1 MAMDARVNRAFGKN
15 HYRAPI
21 IGDIVLREVEINFRK
36 QARIKAR
43 PLLKLHFD
51 KVEVIALEFGL
62 KDAVEA
68 ERGFFYFDRGE
79 FVLLGLLLIFADE
92 REERFGKI
100 AKEAMKERIGFH
112 ARPPLPL
119 RCSVI
124 DKNIA
129 ESFYHSRF
137 VFGANL
143 SLPFH
148 VNFLIL
154 PALRTHALNTRT
166 QERLS
171 RVSIALRLRLV
182 SAPALV
188 LFLLALLFSE
198 VHSSHPANDLPKPET
213 HFGFRLGSDKK
224 LADYHQIL
232 AYFKALD
239 AASERV
245 LLQNLGKT
253 TEGNDFIV
261 AFISTPENLRRLSEW
276 QNLQTRLADPRKLG
290 EQEREEAFKRG
301 RSIVLINCAI
311 HSTEVGATQMAPEL
325 AYYLAS
331 DNSPEVA
338 SILENVMTLLVPSH
352 NPDGQLRV
360 VNWYRKNV
368 ETSFE
373 DAPLP
378 ELYHKYTG
386 HDNNRD
392 WFMFTQKETRLTV
405 EKLYNAWHPHVTIDM
420 HQMGSNGARLFVPPY
435 IDPIEPNVDPVIVS
449 LLNMLGTHVQ
459 AALTAQG
466 KAGVVSNAIF
476 DAWTPARAYQ
486 HYHGG
491 LRFLTEV
498 ASART
503 ASPIKI
509 AAKDLRGGMGYNARQ
524 VSWNFPLPWQGGE
537 WKLRDIVDY
546 DFAAAMT
553 ILQHAALNREFWL
566 RSLFEVQRKAI
577 APKNAPAAFIIPAA
591 QRDPQG
597 LLDLLRILQLG
608 AVEIHFA
615 KKDFAFEGGTAQRGD
630 YVIRMDQP
638 YGRFA
643 KALLEKQN
651 YPLIPG
657 SDGKPRIPYDVT
669 AHTLPL
675 FLGVEV
681 FAAAKLPPLDLE
693 LLREIDF
700 NKVSTMRGDYF
711 ALSRSNNASFHAVNM
726 LLRKGV
732 PVFSA
737 EQEFIDEST
746 TWPVGTFIVAAEQQR
761 VVVEELQRNP
771 ERLTSAHDN
780 PSAVEWHMLKRNPS
794 AKQKA
799 VHAQRVGLYK
809 SEISNMDEGWT
820 RFVLEDYGFEYR
832 SVNNARLRAE
842 SLRMSLDVIIFPDQ
856 NAAEIEDG
864 FDDKEMP
871 AEYVGGIGEAGV
883 RNLKRFVEEGGT
895 VLALNEA
902 AIFFI
907 KKFWLRVENVVA
919 NVERT
924 SFSAPGSVLRV
935 IAQSAHPL
943 AHGAQREETIF
954 FVDSPAFRA
963 QEGNAILTY
972 PPAGLL
978 LSGWL
983 AGENYLAERTAML
996 EVPLGKGRIVLY
1008 GFRPQFR
1015 AQFRASY
1022 KFLFNALYSF

>member
-1 MAMDARVNRAFGKN
+1 MAIFMW
-15 HYRAPI
+15 
-21 IGDIVLREVEINFRK
+21 FRK
-36 QARIKAR
+36 AS
-43 PLLKLHFD
+43 LH
-51 KVEVIALEFGL
+51 
-62 KDAVEA
+62 
-68 ERGFFYFDRGE
+68 
-79 FVLLGLLLIFADE
+79 
-92 REERFGKI
+92 
-100 AKEAMKERIGFH
+100 
-112 ARPPLPL
+112 
-119 RCSVI
+119 
-124 DKNIA
+124 
-129 ESFYHSRF
+129 
-137 VFGANL
+137 
-143 SLPFH
+143 
-148 VNFLIL
+148 
-154 PALRTHALNTRT
+154 
-166 QERLS
+166 
-171 RVSIALRLRLV
+171 
-182 SAPALV
+182 ALV
-188 LFLLALLFSE
+188 LFSLFPLQLF
-198 VHSSHPANDLPKPET
+198 SHPAHDLPQPEAF
-213 HFGFRLGSDKK
+213 FGFRLGSDKK
-224 LADYHQIL
+224 LADYHQIV

-239 AASERV
+239 SASERV
-245 LLQNLGKT
+245 VLQNLGKT
-253 TEGNDFIV
+253 TEGNDLIV

-276 QNLQTRLADPRKLG
+276 QTLQARLSDPRKLS
-290 EQEREEAFKRG
+290 EQDREEAFKRG
-301 RSIVLINCAI
+301 RSVVLINCAI

-325 AYYLAS
+325 AYHLAS
-331 DNSPEVA
+331 ETAPEITA
-338 SILENVMTLLVPSH
+338 ILENVITVLAPSH

-368 ETSFE
+368 DTPFE

-435 IDPIEPNVDPVIVS
+435 IDPIEPNVDPIIVS

-459 AALTAQG
+459 SALTAQD
-466 KAGVVSNAIF
+466 KQGVVSNAIF

-524 VSWNFPLPWQGGE
+524 ASWNFPLPWPGGE

-546 DFAAAMT
+546 DFAAAMA
-553 ILQHAALNREFWL
+553 ILQHTARNREYWL
-566 RSLFEVQRKAI
+566 RSLFEVQRQALV
-577 APKNAPAAFIIPAA
+577 PKSGPLAFIIPQT

-608 AVEIHFA
+608 AVEIHAA
-615 KKDFAFEGGTAQRGD
+615 KQDFTFENGAVRRGD
-630 YVIRMDQP
+630 YVIRVDQP
-638 YGRFA
+638 FGRFA

-669 AHTLPL
+669 AHTLPY

-681 FAAAKLPPLDLE
+681 FAADKLPNADLE
-693 LLREIDF
+693 LLREIDL
-700 NKVSTMRGDYF
+700 NKKSTPRGDYF
-711 ALSRSNNASFHAVNM
+711 ALARSNNASFRAVNA

-737 EQEFIDEST
+737 EQEFEDDGI
-746 TWPVGTFIVAAEQQR
+746 TWPAGTFIIEAAQHR
-761 VVVEELQRNP
+761 PLVEALHQP
-771 ERLTSAHDN
+771 QALTSVHDN
-780 PSAVEWHMLKRNPS
+780 ASQVDWHTLKRIPVI
-794 AKQKA
+794 KQKA
-799 VHAQRVGLYK
+799 VRAQRVGLYR
-809 SEISNMDEGWT
+809 SAISNMDEGWT
-820 RFVLEDYGFEYR
+820 RFVLEDYGFDYH
-832 SVNNARLRAE
+832 SVTNPMLRAE
-842 SLRMSLDVIIFPDQ
+842 SLRKSFDVIIFPDQ
-856 NAAEIEDG
+856 NAEEIEHG
-864 FDDKEMP
+864 FAEKEMP
-871 AEYVGGIGEAGV
+871 AAYIGGLGETGV
-883 RNLKRFVEEGGT
+883 RNLRSFVEEGGT
-895 VLALNEA
+895 LLALNEA
-902 AIFFI
+902 TAFFI
-907 KKFWLRVENVVA
+907 KKFWLRVENVVGQ
-919 NVERT
+919 VERT

-935 IAQSAHPL
+935 IAQAAHPL

-963 QEGNAILTY
+963 QEGRSILTY
-972 PPAGLL
+972 PPSGIL

-983 AGENYLAERTAML
+983 TGESYLPERAAL
-996 EVPLGKGRIVLY
+996 VEVPIGKGRIVLY

>member
-1 MAMDARVNRAFGKN
+1 M
-15 HYRAPI
+15 
-21 IGDIVLREVEINFRK
+21 
-36 QARIKAR
+36 
-43 PLLKLHFD
+43 
-51 KVEVIALEFGL
+51 
-62 KDAVEA
+62 
-68 ERGFFYFDRGE
+68 
-79 FVLLGLLLIFADE
+79 
-92 REERFGKI
+92 
-100 AKEAMKERIGFH
+100 
-112 ARPPLPL
+112 
-119 RCSVI
+119 
-124 DKNIA
+124 
-129 ESFYHSRF
+129 
-137 VFGANL
+137 
-143 SLPFH
+143 
-148 VNFLIL
+148 
-154 PALRTHALNTRT
+154 
-166 QERLS
+166 
-171 RVSIALRLRLV
+171 SISLRLRCV
-182 SAPALV
+182 SAHALV
-188 LFLLALLFSE
+188 LFLLALTFSE
-198 VHSSHPANDLPKPET
+198 AHSSHPANDLPTPET

-261 AFISTPENLRRLSEW
+261 AFISTPENLRRLNKW
-276 QNLQTRLADPRKLG
+276 QALQARLADPRKLG
-290 EQEREEAFKRG
+290 DQEREKALQQG

-331 DNSPEVA
+331 ENTPEVT
-338 SILENVMTLLVPSH
+338 SILENVITLLVPSH

-368 ETSFE
+368 DTPFE

-435 IDPIEPNVDPVIVS
+435 IDPIEPNVDPIIVS
-449 LLNMLGTHVQ
+449 LLNLLGTHVQ
-459 AALTAQG
+459 STLTTQG

-503 ASPIKI
+503 ASPIKL

-524 VSWNFPLPWQGGE
+524 ASWNFPLPWQGGE

-546 DFAAAMT
+546 DFAAAT
-553 ILQHAALNREFWL
+553 AILQHAAMNREFWL

-577 APKNAPAAFIIPAA
+577 ATTNAPAAFIIPQA

-608 AVEIHFA
+608 AVEIHA
-615 KKDFAFEGGTAQRGD
+615 TKKDFVFNGATGLRGD
-630 YVIRMDQP
+630 YVIRLDQP

-675 FLGVEV
+675 FLGVEI
-681 FAAAKLPPLDLE
+681 FSAEALPQLDLE
-693 LLREIDF
+693 LLREVDF
-700 NKVSTMRGDYF
+700 SSTNAVSGDYLAF
-711 ALSRSNNASFHAVNM
+711 SRSNNASFRAVNA

-732 PVFSA
+732 PVFSV
-737 EQEFIDEST
+737 EQEFVDEST
-746 TWPVGTFIVAAEQQR
+746 TWPIGTFIVAAAQHR
-761 VVVEELQRNP
+761 SVVEALQRNS
-771 ERLTSAHDN
+771 ERWISAHDN
-780 PSAVEWHMLKRNPS
+780 PSAVVWYVLKRNPNVR
-794 AKQKA
+794 QKA
-799 VHAQRVGLYK
+799 VRAQRVGLYK

-820 RFVLEDYGFEYR
+820 RYVLEDYGFEYR
-832 SVNNARLRAE
+832 AVSNAMLRAE
-842 SLRMSLDVIIFPDQ
+842 SLRKSFDVIIFPDQ
-856 NAAEIEDG
+856 NAEELENG
-864 FDDKEMP
+864 FDEKEMP
-871 AEYVGGIGEAGV
+871 AQYVGGMGETGV
-883 RNLKRFVEEGGT
+883 RNLRSFVEEGGT
-895 VLALNEA
+895 LVALNEA
-902 AIFFI
+902 TAFFI

-919 NVERT
+919 NVERA
-924 SFSAPGSVLRV
+924 SFSAPGSALRV
-935 IAQSAHPL
+935 IAQNPHPL
-943 AHGAQREETIF
+943 AYGAQREEVIF

-963 QEGNAILTY
+963 HEGKAILTY
-972 PPAGLL
+972 PPSGLL

-983 AGENYLAERTAML
+983 AGENYLAERAAML
-996 EVPLGKGRIVLY
+996 EVPLGNGRIVLY

-1022 KFLFNALYSF
+1022 KFLFNALY